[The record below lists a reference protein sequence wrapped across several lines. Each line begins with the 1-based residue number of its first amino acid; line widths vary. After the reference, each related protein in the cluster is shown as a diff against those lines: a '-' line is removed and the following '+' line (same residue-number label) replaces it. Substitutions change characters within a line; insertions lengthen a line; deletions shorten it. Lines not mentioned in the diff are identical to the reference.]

1 MTRGLALYTHT
12 HSIEYTAVC
21 VSVCVLLISINSETQ
36 TSQTHTKESLVWYI
50 WTFSKNLIQ
59 IFLPCVH
66 YTHIIIIIRITY
78 TLYSLSLEVVVI
90 FFLFSFISLFSF
102 GCERFW
108 LSCFG
113 CCVHG
118 GLSRG
123 EPQHFWLRGGNKRET
138 HTRAVQVQNRRI
150 SEEGRKKEKAK
161 EYI

>member
-12 HSIEYTAVC
+12 HSIEYTAV
-21 VSVCVLLISINSETQ
+21 SVCVCVCYLYPSIQRHRRARHTQKRVWCDTLNIFKKSNSDFLAMCTL
-36 TSQTHTKESLVWYI
+36 HTYYYYYSNNI
-50 WTFSKNLIQ
+50 
-59 IFLPCVH
+59 
-66 YTHIIIIIRITY
+66 
-78 TLYSLSLEVVVI
+78 YSLSLEVVVI
-90 FFLFSFISLFSF
+90 FFFFLFSFISLFSF

-150 SEEGRKKEKAK
+150 SEEGRKKEKEK